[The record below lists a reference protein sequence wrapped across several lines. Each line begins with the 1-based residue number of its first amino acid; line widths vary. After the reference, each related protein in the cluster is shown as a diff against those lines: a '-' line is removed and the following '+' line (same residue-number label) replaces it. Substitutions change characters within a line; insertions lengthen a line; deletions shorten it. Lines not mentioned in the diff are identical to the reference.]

1 MRKNKKQGFID
12 GILTIFLAQVVIKFF
27 GLFYR
32 LLITNIPYFGDEG
45 NGIYGA
51 GFQVYTLLLSFLTA
65 GVPSAISKL
74 VSEKKALNQERE
86 AHRIFKLALVLFSI
100 IGIIGTSIL
109 FFAARYISNQ
119 MIGNTEIEGV
129 LIALSPSIF
138 FVAISSVIRGYF
150 NGMHNMKATSY
161 SQMIEQF
168 FKSVLTV
175 MIVVGLYLMA
185 PAIGKL
191 PNIFNLNENNITK
204 VMAAG
209 ANLASTVATAIGFIY
224 LYLYYTN
231 CKKEIWYDIKKER
244 KEYKNQSKLKIVKSI
259 LYLSISMSLAS
270 VVTALSKNID
280 TFTVIK
286 GLQVSLSKTVS
297 PSMIISEATRLYGI
311 LSGKVDML
319 INLPLSLTI
328 ALATT
333 LVPTVSELIA
343 MNNFDEA
350 SKKIILAV
358 KISILI
364 ALPSA
369 IGIFVLSEPILNL
382 LFPNNYAIEA
392 ISLLQISSFTII
404 FSILTQTINGALQG
418 IGKIFAPAFTLMIGV
433 IIKLI
438 LNLFLISRI
447 GINGAAIGTV
457 ACYMISSV
465 LGIMILEKNIKINLL
480 KQNFILKIVIATI
493 FMMLAVIVVQNYLS
507 VLAINSKFLVI
518 ILITVGCIIYGVSI
532 LLLNVFTKEEYK
544 YLPILKNVLK

>member
-12 GILTIFLAQVVIKFF
+12 GILTIFLAQVVIKFL

-45 NGIYGA
+45 NGIYSA

-74 VSEKKALNQERE
+74 VSEKKALNQEME
-86 AHRIFKLALVLFSI
+86 AHRIFKVALVLFSI
-100 IGIIGTSIL
+100 IGIVGTSTL
-109 FFAARYISNQ
+109 FFGARYISNR

-138 FVAISSVIRGYF
+138 FVAVSAVIRGYF

-168 FKSVLTV
+168 FKSMITI
-175 MIVVGLYLMA
+175 MIVVALYLMV
-185 PAIGKL
+185 PTIGKL
-191 PNIFNLNENNITK
+191 SNIFNLDESNITK

-209 ANLASTVATAIGFIY
+209 ANLASTIATAIGFIY

-231 CKKEIWYDIKKER
+231 CKKEIWCDIKRER
-244 KEYKNQSKLKIVKSI
+244 KNYKIQNKRSIIKSI

-286 GLQVSLSKTVS
+286 GLQLSLSKTIS
-297 PSMIISEATRLYGI
+297 PSMITSEATRLYGI

-328 ALATT
+328 ALAMT
-333 LVPTVSELIA
+333 LVPTVSELVA
-343 MNNFDEA
+343 TNNFEKA

-369 IGIFVLSEPILNL
+369 VGIFILSEPILNL
-382 LFPNNYAIEA
+382 LFPSSYAFEA

-404 FSILTQTINGALQG
+404 FSVLTQTINGALQG
-418 IGKIFAPAFTLMIGV
+418 IGKLFAPAVTLMIGAG
-433 IIKLI
+433 IKLL
-438 LNLFLISRI
+438 LNLVLIPKI

-457 ACYMISSV
+457 VCYIVASAI
-465 LGIMILEKNIKINLL
+465 GIMILEKNMKINLL
-480 KQNFILKIVIATI
+480 RQKFILKIIIATM
-493 FMMLAVIVVQNYLS
+493 FMMITVIMFQNMF
-507 VLAINSKFLVI
+507 VINSKLFVI
-518 ILITVGCIIYGVSI
+518 ILIVFGCAVYGMSI
-532 LLLNVFTKEEYK
+532 LLLKVFTKEEYK
-544 YLPILKNVLK
+544 YLPILKNILK